1 MLDGNAWP
9 SRYQGFMLETR
20 SLMFDNVLFEQ
31 WFSQRLRPWI
41 HYVPFNT
48 DPDVDLGDKLRW
60 AIENDAEAKKIADD
74 AHMFAHENLRVEDM
88 KCYASLLL
96 MEYANLIVD

>member
-1 MLDGNAWP
+1 
-9 SRYQGFMLETR
+9 MLETR
-20 SLMFDNVLFEQ
+20 SVVFDNVLFEQ

-48 DPDVDLGDKLRW
+48 DPDVDLAANLQWVVD
-60 AIENDAEAKKIADD
+60 NDAEAKKIADGGY
-74 AHMFAHENLRVEDM
+74 MFARGNLRVADM

-96 MEYANLIVD
+96 MEYANLIVDY